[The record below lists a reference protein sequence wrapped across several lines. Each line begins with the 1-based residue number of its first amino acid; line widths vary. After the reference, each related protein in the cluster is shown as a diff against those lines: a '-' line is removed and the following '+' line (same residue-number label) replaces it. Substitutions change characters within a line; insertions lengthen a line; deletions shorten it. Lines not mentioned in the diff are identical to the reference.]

1 LRSIWTHAAGRCR
14 SYGCRAIEDIAM
26 TLTRLEDLQLQAAL
40 LAQQLAELPRSTSSE
55 AKGLLER
62 LVLTVGE
69 AHGLAVASG
78 PMVALRL
85 RETERLMHE
94 AATPTNDEP
103 HWRASVQDLR
113 AELEAQAFTERRS
126 ASGESAGL

>member
-1 LRSIWTHAAGRCR
+1 
-14 SYGCRAIEDIAM
+14 M

-40 LAQQLAELPRSTSSE
+40 LAQQLAELPRATSSE
-55 AKGLLER
+55 ADALLGR
-62 LVLTVGE
+62 LALTLGE
-69 AHGLAVASG
+69 ARGLAAGSG

-94 AATPTNDEP
+94 AATLTNDEP
-103 HWRASVQDLR
+103 HWRAAVHDLR

-126 ASGESAGL
+126 ASGESSVL

>member
-1 LRSIWTHAAGRCR
+1 
-14 SYGCRAIEDIAM
+14 M

-94 AATPTNDEP
+94 AATLTNDEP